1 MASRL
6 RSRAVMKNETTQHR
20 TKTPVPG
27 KVTLFVAA
35 TGVALL
41 VSGCET
47 TGLSPRETGRGSYS
61 HFVYQMAR
69 EQQPVAASTY
79 MRKPIRLAVAQV
91 GEVAPSTNILS
102 RLKSHPDQIASVIAL
117 PLPSAGPEAHY
128 QPWDRQAATRQEAPV
143 ARLSEIRSLA
153 RAMGADQVLIFG
165 GSIDTRSSRNPLAIL
180 DVTIV
185 GTAIFPSTEIHAEG
199 KAAGIFVDVATG
211 AIRFQVEAEQTASG
225 ATPSAFAYEKKDSV
239 RVKTRDALVANLADD
254 FLRKLAQQ

>member
-20 TKTPVPG
+20 TKTPLPA
-27 KVTLFVAA
+27 KATLLIAA

-41 VSGCET
+41 LTGCET

-69 EQQPVAASTY
+69 EQQPVAASTD

-91 GEVAPSTNILS
+91 GEVAPSTNILN
-102 RLKSHPDQIASVIAL
+102 RLKSNSDQIASVIAL
-117 PLPSAGPEAHY
+117 PLPSAISE
-128 QPWDRQAATRQEAPV
+128 PWDRHAAARQETPV

-199 KAAGIFVDVATG
+199 KAAGILVDVATG
-211 AIRFQVEAEQTASG
+211 AIRFQVDAEQTASG

-239 RVKTRDALVANLADD
+239 RVKTRDALAANLADE